1 MEIIVGKL
9 AGFCGGVKRSI
20 LISEDTLKNNDNVY
34 CFGELVHNARVISDL
49 ESKGLKFISDINE
62 VPLGSKVILRAHG
75 VEKKIYEIAKKR
87 KLDLVDL
94 TCPNVL
100 RIHDEAERLASEGNF
115 MILIAQKSHP
125 ESIGTIS
132 FCGEDSYVLEDENEI
147 EELIS
152 KIEKSGK
159 KKAAVVTQTTIS
171 VDKYNKLVN
180 ILKDKLFDYELDIKN
195 NICDATELRQKE
207 MKDLSSSVDLVI
219 VIGGKNSSNTKKLYD
234 IGAEHGNECIMIETV
249 DELNGDYSKYKKIG
263 IMAGAST
270 PQSSID
276 DVVKYLERI

>member
-100 RIHDEAERLASEGNF
+100 RIHDEAERLAREGNF

-159 KKAAVVTQTTIS
+159 KKVAVVTQTTIS